1 MIACDKNNFLTVEST
16 KIYFFFQNFDQK
28 MLPTLLLESKVR
40 KVCDEHSLHSV
51 ALSIICRKSMGNNIV
66 LVLKD
71 SPGND
76 GAPLSS

>member
-1 MIACDKNNFLTVEST
+1 MQCLQQVFVVIACDKNNFLTVEST

-51 ALSIICRKSMGNNIV
+51 ARMGGGED
-66 LVLKD
+66 LLF
-71 SPGND
+71 
-76 GAPLSS
+76 

>member
-51 ALSIICRKSMGNNIV
+51 ARMGGGGICYFDAILYCCIKCHTKS
-66 LVLKD
+66 
-71 SPGND
+71 
-76 GAPLSS
+76 